1 MSLARISAH
10 LIQIF
15 NLCFMDRA
23 FRVKVL
29 KVLVLFVRT
38 HRVMRVWGRGGIGRR
53 RGLKI
58 LRLRS
63 CGFES
68 HRPHQLFSFFLPYF
82 TCRNASILI
91 RKYSSR
97 ALSVAKCKKAGLT
110 GAITLQQL
118 TKKFSCDLNVTSLM
132 M

>member
-1 MSLARISAH
+1 MSVSAH

-29 KVLVLFVRT
+29 KVLVLFIRAY
-38 HRVMRVWGRGGIGRR
+38 RVMRVWGRGGIGRR

-68 HRPHQLFSFFLPYF
+68 HRPHQLFSSFLPYF
-82 TCRNASILI
+82 TSGNVNILVRKNSSI
-91 RKYSSR
+91 
-97 ALSVAKCKKAGLT
+97 ALSVAKCKKACLT
-110 GAITLQQL
+110 GVTDFARYAKKSHVTEMQQVL
-118 TKKFSCDLNVTSLM
+118 
-132 M
+132 